1 MFILFVVLAVVALL
15 VLLSCIKIVPQA
27 QAIVVERLGAY
38 LDTWSVGVHFKM
50 PFVDRVAKRII
61 LKEQVVDFPP
71 QPVIT
76 KDNVTMKIDTV
87 VFFQITDP
95 KLFAYG
101 VENPIMAIENLTATT
116 LRNIIGDLEL
126 DQTLTSRETINTK
139 MRAALDVATDPWGI
153 KVNRVELKNIIPPAA
168 IQDAMEK
175 QMKAE
180 RERREAILRAEGEKK
195 STVLVAEG
203 QKASAILE
211 AEAEKEAA
219 EAEAAITA
227 AEQARDEASAS
238 VKTAEGAFEAATT
251 LVTQKEAA
259 VSAAQQEL
267 ASAQAALSQ
276 AQNDVAAREEER
288 DEALAALDA
297 LSGGVAGTQDAFDKA
312 TETLAN
318 AQGNLDAART
328 AEQEAAERATST
340 AGALS
345 DAQRQHELAEAA
357 ANQAH
362 EAAKQAQANFDDAK
376 AESDRLAGLIDA
388 LDQAQASHAQALEN
402 VDASNIALS
411 AATEALVRAETTLA
425 DAQAAK
431 AAADEYAEKT
441 AALSADDALAD
452 GIDDPVFAELDAL
465 FETARDAAAE
475 IPAATEARNAAASAF
490 AEAARAHQ
498 VLLDAR
504 DTAASNLTLARANY
518 DAALAAQQPA
528 KQPSAPEA
536 TAGGETTLA
545 QTGDEGS
552 RGLGVLALFS
562 GGALAVALAS
572 RRKIANRRH

>member
-1 MFILFVVLAVVALL
+1 M
-15 VLLSCIKIVPQA
+15 
-27 QAIVVERLGAY
+27 
-38 LDTWSVGVHFKM
+38 
-50 PFVDRVAKRII
+50 
-61 LKEQVVDFPP
+61 
-71 QPVIT
+71 
-76 KDNVTMKIDTV
+76 
-87 VFFQITDP
+87 
-95 KLFAYG
+95 
-101 VENPIMAIENLTATT
+101 
-116 LRNIIGDLEL
+116 
-126 DQTLTSRETINTK
+126 
-139 MRAALDVATDPWGI
+139 
-153 KVNRVELKNIIPPAA
+153 
-168 IQDAMEK
+168 
-175 QMKAE
+175 
-180 RERREAILRAEGEKK
+180 
-195 STVLVAEG
+195 
-203 QKASAILE
+203 
-211 AEAEKEAA
+211 
-219 EAEAAITA
+219 
-227 AEQARDEASAS
+227 
-238 VKTAEGAFEAATT
+238 
-251 LVTQKEAA
+251 
-259 VSAAQQEL
+259 SAAQQEL

-297 LSGGVAGTQDAFDKA
+297 LSGGVAGAQDAFDKA

-328 AEQEAAERATST
+328 AEQEAAERAASA

-362 EAAKQAQANFDDAK
+362 EAATQAQANFDDTK

-402 VDASNIALS
+402 VDVSNIVLS

-562 GGALAVALAS
+562 GGALTAALAGS
-572 RRKIANRRH
+572 QGDARHFAGTSIVCHVA